1 VHSNARAVSPSP
13 ALRLVTAVIVGL
25 LGGTVPG
32 PDDLVAQEAGPGV
45 TSAASPVSP
54 LPSPGFALWTDE
66 AAMVRDF
73 FRFRG
78 ESGARVLQGGIGL
91 LAAAGGPLPASPS
104 TAGQRLHGSPR
115 FVADVGLAV
124 VRVNV
129 PALEDSGTE
138 DHDRTSVLVAPR
150 LTVAAGVFE
159 GFSPAATVGGVG
171 SVDVVGELRYLPLLA
186 PEGIDGGAVA
196 WGLGVRLGIL
206 RESFTL
212 PGVTLVGMHR
222 RTGTTTYRGAATDVN
237 TGGSLNVRMQE
248 VVEVS
253 PSVTSLRAVVGK
265 DLLAV
270 GVNAGVQRDWIR
282 GDARVEARRM
292 DGQADF
298 FDTTVTPVRTSIP
311 VDRTTWFVGLNR
323 TWVVT
328 QASLELGWSPAAGGT
343 ANPMSTG
350 FPEYR
355 GPEGAF
361 SGAIS
366 FRITY

>member
-1 VHSNARAVSPSP
+1 M
-13 ALRLVTAVIVGL
+13 TAVTSLLSRMLGVLGL
-25 LGGTVPG
+25 LTLGLGAWG
-32 PDDLVAQEAGPGV
+32 AGPLSAQASAPQPISGV
-45 TSAASPVSP
+45 TSPVSP
-54 LPSPGFALWTDE
+54 GGPQLFVWPNEQALADHS
-66 AAMVRDF
+66 

-78 ESGARVLQGGIGL
+78 ESGARVLHGAIGL

-104 TAGQRLHGSPR
+104 TAGQRLHRSPR
-115 FVADVGLAV
+115 LVADVGLAI
-124 VRVNV
+124 VRANL
-129 PALEDSGTE
+129 PALEGSGAQ
-138 DHDRTSVLVAPR
+138 DHDRTSLLLAPR

-171 SVDVVGELRYLPLLA
+171 SVDVVGELRYLPVLA
-186 PEGIDGGAVA
+186 PDGIDGGSLA
-196 WGLGVRLGIL
+196 WGLGARVGIL

-222 RTGTTTYRGAATDVN
+222 RTGTGVYRGPFVAETSATAV
-237 TGGSLNVRMQE
+237 QE
-248 VVEVS
+248 QVETS

-282 GDARVEARRM
+282 GDARISTRRRM
-292 DGQADF
+292 GGGNLV
-298 FDTTVTPVRTSIP
+298 DTSFAPITTSVP
-311 VDRTTWFVGLNR
+311 VDRTTFFVGANR

-328 QASLELGWSPAAGGT
+328 QATLELGWSPAAGGRADPGT
-343 ANPMSTG
+343 TG

>member
-1 VHSNARAVSPSP
+1 M
-13 ALRLVTAVIVGL
+13 TAVMPSVLQRLGVARLALTAVGL
-25 LGGTVPG
+25 GVLGTMGPG
-32 PDDLVAQEAGPGV
+32 AGILAAQEAPPS
-45 TSAASPVSP
+45 TPLLASWPSQAAH
-54 LPSPGFALWTDE
+54 LDHA
-66 AAMVRDF
+66 

-78 ESGARVLQGGIGL
+78 EAGARVLHGGLGL

-115 FVADVGLAV
+115 VVVDAGLAV
-124 VRVNV
+124 VRVNL
-129 PALEDSGTE
+129 PALENSGAT
-138 DHDRTSVLVAPR
+138 DHDRTSILLAPR
-150 LTVAAGVFE
+150 ITVAAGVFE
-159 GFSPAATVGGVG
+159 GFSPAPSVGGVG

-186 PEGIDGGAVA
+186 PDGMDGASVS
-196 WGLGVRLGIL
+196 WGLGARVGVL

-222 RTGTTTYRGAATDVN
+222 RTGSSGFRGPDQAVTLE
-237 TGGSLNVRMQE
+237 GGQGVIMHE

-282 GDARVEARRM
+282 GDALVEVRQRSGTGGSGNPLA
-292 DGQADF
+292 
-298 FDTTVTPVRTSIP
+298 TTASTTSVP
-311 VDRTTWFVGLNR
+311 VDRTTFFVGANR

-328 QASLELGWSPAAGGT
+328 QATLELGWSPAAGGP
-343 ANPMSTG
+343 ADPSSTG
-350 FPEYR
+350 FPAYR
-355 GPEGAF
+355 GVEGAF